1 MSKILKI
8 FSKKI
13 SFNHQPIPIYIIIR
27 HIYEFEEIDTKIT
40 KNDMRELI
48 LLCTKGIHFTFSGER
63 FTQRGG
69 VRMGSPLTPIL
80 ASSFMVE
87 LERNS
92 IPMLNDHLSCWRRYV
107 YDTICFIKNG
117 LVENLL
123 STLNNFRNSI
133 KFTYETGSGN

>member
-1 MSKILKI
+1 
-8 FSKKI
+8 
-13 SFNHQPIPIYIIIR
+13 
-27 HIYEFEEIDTKIT
+27 
-40 KNDMRELI
+40 MRGFI

-63 FTQRGG
+63 FTQRDG
-69 VRMGSPLTPIL
+69 VRMGSPLAPIL

-92 IPMLNDHLSCWRRYV
+92 IPILKDHLSCWRRYV
-107 YDTICFIKNG
+107 DDTICFIKNG